1 MCTKLF
7 VTARSRKHW
16 LVGKESF
23 LNNLV
28 KMFQL
33 PALTLALGTGRCL
46 MVVAIKVDMETGQR
60 ELKKDGQG
68 SCGGSAQGRA
78 KDRVCPMLGCLCFLE
93 VSLEQHGRCL
103 SGHLGV
109 GMESGAPPVKD
120 EGGATRGLTGPG
132 LIYIWTP
139 ALASAHALCSQNN
152 PLSLL
157 KGRHSLAGKQ
167 TFSAG
172 CTEIPC

>member
-46 MVVAIKVDMETGQR
+46 MVVAIKADMETGQR

-93 VSLEQHGRCL
+93 VSLEQHGHCL
-103 SGHLGV
+103 SGHLGM

-120 EGGATRGLTGPG
+120 EGGATRGLTGPHG
-132 LIYIWTP
+132 ASRGRASFTSGPQPWHLLMP
-139 ALASAHALCSQNN
+139 SAHRITPC
-152 PLSLL
+152 LSS
-157 KGRHSLAGKQ
+157 KAG
-167 TFSAG
+167 
-172 CTEIPC
+172 IP